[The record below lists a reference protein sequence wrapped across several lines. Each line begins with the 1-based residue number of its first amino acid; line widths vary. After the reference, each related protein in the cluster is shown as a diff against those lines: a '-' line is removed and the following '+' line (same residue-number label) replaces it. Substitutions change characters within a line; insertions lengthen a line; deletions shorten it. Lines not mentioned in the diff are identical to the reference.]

1 MIDAFIQSAA
11 ILLREGLEAMLVLA
25 ALAAYLTKSGARE
38 RLTAL
43 YTGAALAI
51 VASLVAAWL
60 FQILNNGVH
69 NDILEGATILA
80 AVALMLYVSGWLL
93 IRQDPRAWQGFL
105 ATKADRALTQGTG
118 LAIGMLAF
126 LAVFREGA
134 ETVLFIFALTK
145 TTGGWSAGL
154 IAGLLTA
161 SAGLVVLFYFINLVA
176 QRIPLRPLFI
186 VTSAFLFVMAIRMLG
201 DAVQEF
207 QEQQLLPYDAL
218 RGWEWMSSLGLNP
231 TVEAVAAQTI
241 IIALAG
247 ISFLLWRRTTVQER
261 K

>member
-1 MIDAFIQSAA
+1 MVDAFIQSAA

-25 ALAAYLTKSGARE
+25 ALAAYLTKAGARE
-38 RLTAL
+38 RLGAL
-43 YTGAALAI
+43 YAGAALAI
-51 VASLVAAWL
+51 LASLVAAWL
-60 FQILNNGVH
+60 FQILNNGAH
-69 NDILEGATILA
+69 NDILEGMIILA

-105 ATKADRALTQGTG
+105 ATKADRALAQGTG
-118 LAIGMLAF
+118 LAIGVLAF

-134 ETVLFIFALTK
+134 ETVLFIYALTK
-145 TTGGWSAGL
+145 TTGGWNAGL

-218 RGWEWMSSLGLNP
+218 GGWEWLSSLGLNP
-231 TVEAVAAQTI
+231 TVEAVSAQVI

-247 ISFLLWRRTTVQER
+247 ISFLLWRRNAVQQG